1 MREQASST
9 GRLYIVP
16 TPIGNLE
23 DITLRA
29 LRLLG
34 EVERILAE
42 DTRRTR
48 ILLDHHAIR
57 TPVSHFDD
65 HNAERLIPGIRAALI
80 GGARLALVS
89 DAGTP
94 GISDPGG
101 ALVRAVRE
109 MVPVEALPG
118 ASALTTA
125 ISGSGLPGERFVFE
139 GFLPRKGA
147 ERRARLES
155 LLRETRT
162 VSFFESPQR
171 LATTLAE
178 LTALGAGA
186 RGAIVARELT
196 KIHETYHR
204 GAVAELAAW
213 FQAEPPRGEIVV
225 LLEGAVFSP
234 PGDEEIGQWLDEALG
249 RGLGVKEAARG
260 VAARSGRP
268 ASELYALALLRRG
281 DKSP

>member
-34 EVERILAE
+34 EVDRILAE

-57 TPVSHFDD
+57 TPLSHFDD
-65 HNAERLIPGIRAALI
+65 HNAERLIPGIHAALL
-80 GGARLALVS
+80 GGARMALVS

-101 ALVRAVRE
+101 ALVRAVRDT
-109 MVPVEALPG
+109 VPVEALPG
-118 ASALTTA
+118 ASAVTTA
-125 ISGSGLPGERFVFE
+125 LSGSGLPGERFVFE

-155 LLRETRT
+155 LLREERT

-171 LATTLAE
+171 LAATLAE
-178 LTALGAGA
+178 LVAMGAGD

-204 GAVAELAAW
+204 GTIAELTAH
-213 FQAEPPRGEIVV
+213 FQAATPRGEIVV
-225 LLEGAVFSP
+225 LLEGAIFTP
-234 PGDEEIGQWLDEALG
+234 PSAEDVGLWLDEALG

-260 VAARSGRP
+260 VAARSGRS
-268 ASELYALALLRRG
+268 ASELYALALARRG
-281 DKSP
+281 GTT